1 MEEAISHQG
10 KSVAYRETK
19 RSARRELGFRLF
31 LAACIIVGL
40 IVAALPFVWMAV
52 SSLGTANMV
61 VRIGFT
67 WSMFNP
73 LNWSIEPYV
82 IAWRLAGIG
91 KYIQTTTIYAVIVT
105 ILATTTASL
114 AGYVFGR
121 LRFPGRDLLFGLVL
135 STMMI
140 PGSVTFLPLFILM
153 LRLPLAGGNDIFGM
167 GGSGLYNTY
176 AGLILPNMVSAG
188 SIFLFRQFFRTLPKD
203 LEDAARI
210 DGCTEPR
217 IWWSIIMPLSGPVV
231 TVVALFQ
238 FQGSWNSFVW
248 PLVMSSS
255 ERLYTIS
262 VGMYSLAYG
271 SGSLT
276 SMTEIFQSV
285 LLAGSVMAVLPIL
298 LLFIAFQRQFVQG
311 IALTGLK

>member
-1 MEEAISHQG
+1 MAQTRGLRLPPRQELL
-10 KSVAYRETK
+10 YRILLTVGIVI
-19 RSARRELGFRLF
+19 GF
-31 LAACIIVGL
+31 II
-40 IVAALPFVWMAV
+40 AALPFIWMAV
-52 SSLGTANMV
+52 SSLGTASMV
-61 VRIGFT
+61 ISIGFT
-67 WSMFNP
+67 WEMFNP
-73 LNWSIEPYV
+73 LNWSLEPYA
-82 IAWRLAGIG
+82 IAWRMASIS
-91 KYIQTTTIYAVIVT
+91 KYIRTTTIYAVAVT
-105 ILATTTASL
+105 VLATTTSSL

-121 LRFPGRDLLFGLVL
+121 LRFPARDFLFGLVL
-135 STMMI
+135 ATMMI

-153 LRLPLAGGNDIFGM
+153 LRLPLLGGNDILGQ
-167 GGSGLYNTY
+167 GGHGLYNSY
-176 AGLILPNMVSAG
+176 AGLILPNVVSAS

-210 DGCTEPR
+210 DGCSEPM
-217 IWWSIIMPLSGPVV
+217 IWWRVIMPLSGPVV

-276 SMTEIFQSV
+276 SMAELFQAV

-298 LLFIAFQRQFVQG
+298 ILFIAFQRQFVQG

>member
-1 MEEAISHQG
+1 MERTRNLRLPPRQ
-10 KSVAYRETK
+10 
-19 RSARRELGFRLF
+19 ELLF
-31 LAACIIVGL
+31 HTLLIFGIALGL
-40 IVAALPFVWMAV
+40 VIAALPFMWMAV
-52 SSLGTANMV
+52 SSLGTAGLVIRM
-61 VRIGFT
+61 GFT
-67 WSMFNP
+67 WDMFNP
-73 LNWSIEPYV
+73 LNWSLEPYL
-82 IAWRLAGIG
+82 IAWKMAGLS
-91 KYIQTTTIYAVIVT
+91 KYIQTTTIYAVTVT
-105 ILATTTASL
+105 VLATITSSL

-121 LRFPGRDLLFGLVL
+121 LRFPARDFLFGLVL
-135 STMMI
+135 ATMMI

-153 LRLPLAGGNDIFGM
+153 LRLPLLGGNDILGA
-167 GGSGLYNTY
+167 GGHGLYNSY

-210 DGCTEPR
+210 DGCSEPM
-217 IWWSIIMPLSGPVV
+217 IWWRVIMPLSGPVV

-238 FQGSWNSFVW
+238 FQGSWNAFIW

-276 SMTEIFQSV
+276 SMAELFQSV

-298 LLFIAFQRQFVQG
+298 ILFIAFQRKFVQG

>member
-1 MEEAISHQG
+1 MS
-10 KSVAYRETK
+10 R
-19 RSARRELGFRLF
+19 
-31 LAACIIVGL
+31 
-40 IVAALPFVWMAV
+40 
-52 SSLGTANMV
+52 
-61 VRIGFT
+61 
-67 WSMFNP
+67 
-73 LNWSIEPYV
+73 
-82 IAWRLAGIG
+82 
-91 KYIQTTTIYAVIVT
+91 TTTIYAVAVT
-105 ILATTTASL
+105 VLATTTSSL

-121 LRFPGRDLLFGLVL
+121 LRFPARDFLFGLVL
-135 STMMI
+135 ATMMI

-153 LRLPLAGGNDIFGM
+153 LRLPLLGGNDIFGA
-167 GGSGLYNTY
+167 GGHGLYNSY
-176 AGLILPNMVSAG
+176 AGLILPNVVSAS

-210 DGCTEPR
+210 DGCSEPM
-217 IWWSIIMPLSGPVV
+217 IWLRVIMPLSGPVV

-238 FQGSWNSFVW
+238 FQGSWNAFVW

-276 SMTEIFQSV
+276 SMAELFQSV

-298 LLFIAFQRQFVQG
+298 VLFIAFQRQFVQG